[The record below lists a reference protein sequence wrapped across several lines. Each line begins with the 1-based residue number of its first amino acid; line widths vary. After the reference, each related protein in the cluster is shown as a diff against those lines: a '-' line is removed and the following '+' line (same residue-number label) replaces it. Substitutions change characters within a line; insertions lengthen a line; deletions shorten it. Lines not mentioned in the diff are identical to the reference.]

1 MTPDEEQLLGARIL
15 VVEDSPVI
23 QRLIDMTLSP
33 VGYEVEFAASGTEGL
48 EQARAGAPDLLIL
61 DIGLPGMDGW
71 EVLEALRAEEETSSL
86 PVMVLTAHGRANVQD
101 EADLRGA
108 NLALSKPFDP
118 ADFRAA
124 VASLTQAAA

>member
-1 MTPDEEQLLGARIL
+1 MSGRIL

-23 QRLIDMTLSP
+23 QRLIEMTLKPS
-33 VGYEVEFAASGTEGL
+33 GYEVAFSASGPDGL
-48 EQARAGAPDLLIL
+48 EKARASRPDLLIL

-71 EVLEALRAEEETSSL
+71 EVLEALRADEETKGL

-101 EADLRGA
+101 EADLKGA

-118 ADFRAA
+118 ADFREA
-124 VASLTQAAA
+124 VASLTQSQAA

>member
-1 MTPDEEQLLGARIL
+1 MTPHEEQLLGARIL

-23 QRLIDMTLSP
+23 QRLIEMTLKP
-33 VGYEVEFAASGTEGL
+33 VGYEVDFAASGPDGL
-48 EQARAGAPDLLIL
+48 EQARTGAPDLLIL

-71 EVLEALRAEEETSSL
+71 EVLEALRADEETNSL

-101 EADLRGA
+101 EADLKGA